1 MERLTNASRPGLLH
15 YRYGVGEMGWRGWR
29 CICKCI
35 AIKRL
40 PDLYF
45 AHLPFPSSYLLLPTC
60 TCTAHFLWYTIVNT
74 LFLLTQSVYTHF
86 LPDILSARTGKQAHT
101 KWRLTLDIHTSAPDK
116 AISIP
121 VSSKPPLCSPSQKL
135 PASGPS

>member
-1 MERLTNASRPGLLH
+1 
-15 YRYGVGEMGWRGWR
+15 MGWRGWR

-45 AHLPFPSSYLLLPTC
+45 AHLPFPSSYLLVLAT
-60 TCTAHFLWYTIVNT
+60 HFRCYTVVNT
-74 LFLLTQSVYTHF
+74 LFLLTRSVCTHF
-86 LPDILSARTGKQAHT
+86 LLEVLPVRTEKQAHT
-101 KWRLTLDIHTSAPDK
+101 KWRLTLDIYTSAPDK

-135 PASGPS
+135 PASGLS

>member
-1 MERLTNASRPGLLH
+1 MPIMERLTNASRPGLLH

-45 AHLPFPSSYLLLPTC
+45 AHLPFPSSYLLVHAP
-60 TCTAHFLWYTIVNT
+60 HFLWYTVVNT
-74 LFLLTQSVYTHF
+74 LFLLTQSVCTYF
-86 LPDILSARTGKQAHT
+86 LPDVLPARTENQVHT
-101 KWRLTLDIHTSAPDK
+101 KWRLTLDIYTYAPDK

-121 VSSKPPLCSPSQKL
+121 VSSKPPPCSPSQKL
-135 PASGPS
+135 PVSGPS